1 MKQTTFFIIVS
12 MCSALVIHS
21 IFIMT
26 FSQQGII
33 INSRLQRTYEEMIR
47 IEQEM
52 ETLSSQAEV
61 YEVRE
66 LQQQMNLLYREAEQ
80 LMQQQPAGRQ
90 AHQVGIL
97 IGVLSG
103 VVLFLSLRIRALRKE
118 ERHHDH

>member
-12 MCSALVIHS
+12 ICSALAVHS

-33 INSRLQRTYEEMIR
+33 AYRRLQQTYEQMLH

-52 ETLSSQAEV
+52 EALSSQADA
-61 YEVRE
+61 YEARE
-66 LQQQMNLLYREAEQ
+66 LHRHMHALYREAEE
-80 LMQQQPAGRQ
+80 LMQQQPSGRQ
-90 AHQVGIL
+90 AHQIGIL

-103 VVLFLSLRIRALRKE
+103 VVIFLGLRIRALRKE
-118 ERHHDH
+118 QHHDH